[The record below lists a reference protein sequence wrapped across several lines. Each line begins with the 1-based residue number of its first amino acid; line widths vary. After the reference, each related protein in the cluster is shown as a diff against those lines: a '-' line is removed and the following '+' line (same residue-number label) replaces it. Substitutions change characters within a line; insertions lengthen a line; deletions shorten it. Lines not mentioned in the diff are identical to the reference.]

1 MNLLQRILRAIRGPS
16 KRIGR
21 PPLHSDKIAAIREA
35 PSNVSDYDVAKRL
48 GVSTR
53 SVRKYRHE
61 R

>member
-1 MNLLQRILRAIRGPS
+1 MNVIQRILRAIRGPR

-53 SVRKYRHE
+53 SIRKYRHE

>member
-1 MNLLQRILRAIRGPS
+1 MNIIQRIIKAIRGPS

-21 PPLHSDKIAAIREA
+21 PPLHPTKVAAIREA

-48 GVSTR
+48 GVSIR